1 MKTRIITLVTLLLL
15 SFAGNAQIDRSKQPE
30 PGVSPKIKLG
40 KAETFTLKNGLK
52 VIIVENHKLPR
63 VSANLTIDNDPY
75 FEGEK
80 AGLSSMMGSLLG
92 RGTKNISKD
101 DFNEKV
107 DYYGANVSFFSSGA
121 FASSLKRY
129 FPEMLSLMAD
139 GVKNPTF
146 TQEEFDK
153 EQKIILE
160 I

>member
-80 AGLSSMMGSLLG
+80 AGLSSMMGSLLTSN
-92 RGTKNISKD
+92 GTRSISMK
-101 DFNEKV
+101 K
-107 DYYGANVSFFSSGA
+107 
-121 FASSLKRY
+121 LII
-129 FPEMLSLMAD
+129 MAQMFLFL
-139 GVKNPTF
+139 V
-146 TQEEFDK
+146 QE
-153 EQKIILE
+153 LLLRH
-160 I
+160 